1 MLQSADEGGE
11 FYTETSGSSDFI
23 INGEAAPDL
32 NYSNK
37 KFIDMPKTKW
47 TINQS
52 IGTDVLYGTQTI
64 HGTNPVKKGKCC
76 KLISW
81 LVG

>member
-11 FYTETSGSSDFI
+11 FYTETSGFSDFI

-37 KFIDMPKTKW
+37 IFIDMPKTKW
-47 TINQS
+47 TVNQS
-52 IGTDVLYGTQTI
+52 IGTAVLYGTQTI

-81 LVG
+81 LAG